1 MSDKNI
7 MEWIREHEGQ
17 KSRTDYFD
25 TGNKTQYI
33 VRYDNGDTYQHIE
46 VYEGIMKKHTE
57 TIINNK
63 TVRKQDLY
71 YHCFGWKAEST
82 TLF

>member
-1 MSDKNI
+1 MD
-7 MEWIREHEGQ
+7 WIREHEGQ
-17 KSRTDYFD
+17 KSRTYYFD
-25 TGNKTQYI
+25 TGNKTQHI

>member
-1 MSDKNI
+1 MSLENI
-7 MEWIREHEGQ
+7 MEWISEHEGQ

-25 TGNKTQYI
+25 TGSKTQHI
-33 VRYDNGDTYQHIE
+33 VRYKNGDTYQHIE
-46 VYEGIMKKHTE
+46 VYEGIMRKHTE

-71 YHCFGWKAEST
+71 FHCFGWKEEST

>member
-1 MSDKNI
+1 

-25 TGNKTQYI
+25 TGNKTQHI

-46 VYEGIMKKHTE
+46 VYEDIMKKHT
-57 TIINNK
+57 
-63 TVRKQDLY
+63 
-71 YHCFGWKAEST
+71 
-82 TLF
+82 

>member
-25 TGNKTQYI
+25 TGNKTQHI

-46 VYEGIMKKHTE
+46 IYESMTKKRTE
-57 TIINNK
+57 TIINNR
-63 TVRKQDLY
+63 TVRTEELVF
-71 YHCFGWKAEST
+71 HCFGWKST
-82 TLF
+82 KTTIL